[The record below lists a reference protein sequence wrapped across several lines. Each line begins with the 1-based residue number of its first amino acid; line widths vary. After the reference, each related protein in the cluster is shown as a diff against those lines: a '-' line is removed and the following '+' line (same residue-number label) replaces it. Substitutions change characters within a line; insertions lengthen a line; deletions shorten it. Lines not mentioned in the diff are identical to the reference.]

1 MIMDYPEE
9 FWRWVEAHA
18 GDDTSKLRLS
28 ASKWREPW
36 IADAILQI
44 ECRRKSE
51 RKLPDAVANPRFLF
65 PTALSAEQSTSER
78 LARFHAGLVG
88 NGESVVDLT
97 AGLGIDAMTIAGVAS
112 HVTAIDINPTV
123 AAALVHNAKAT
134 GHENIDVRNE
144 DCAQFLSGMSGEAD
158 VAFIDPARRG
168 ENGERLFA
176 LTDCNPDVVTLLP
189 KIKSHFKRLIVKASP
204 MIDISATMRELPQM
218 VELITLGTRAEC
230 KELIAVVDFKSVA
243 PSDESIIKAVTLL
256 ADGSDCRFS
265 FTRREESEAT
275 VGYGNPKTGDLLFI
289 PYPATLKAAPFKLLS
304 ERFDTRKLSGNTHL
318 YTSDSRRDGFPG
330 ETFTV
335 IETLPYASNVIKRFA
350 SRYPRINVATRNFGM
365 TADAL
370 RSKLKVKDGGDKRVM
385 GVTLADGTRRLLVI
399 E

>member
-1 MIMDYPEE
+1 MEYPVE
-9 FWRWVEAHA
+9 FWKWIEAHA
-18 GDDTSKLRLS
+18 CDDTSKLRLS
-28 ASKWREPW
+28 ASKWKEPW

-78 LARFHAGLVG
+78 LAQFHAGLIR

-97 AGLGIDAMTIAGVAS
+97 AGLGIDAMTIAAIAS
-112 HVTAIDINPTV
+112 RVTAVDINPAV
-123 AAALVHNAKAT
+123 AAALVHNAKVM
-134 GHENIDVRNE
+134 GRDNVDVRNE
-144 DCAQFLSGMSGEAD
+144 DCAQFLVGMAGEAD
-158 VAFIDPARRG
+158 MAFIDPARRG

-176 LTDCNPDVVTLLP
+176 LTDCRPDVVTLLP
-189 KIKSHFKRLIVKASP
+189 KIKAHFRGLVIKASP
-204 MIDISATMRELPQM
+204 MIDISATMRELPQI
-218 VELITLGTRAEC
+218 VRLITLGTRTEC
-230 KELIAVVDFKSVA
+230 KELIAVVDFGSVN
-243 PSDESIIKAVTLL
+243 PSDEAIIEAVTLL

-265 FTRREESEAT
+265 FTRREESEAA
-275 VGYGNPKTGDLLFI
+275 VVYGTPESGDLLFV
-289 PYPATLKAAPFKLLS
+289 PYPSTVKAAPFKLLS

-318 YTSDSRRDGFPG
+318 YTAESKRDGFPG

-335 IETLPYASNVIKRFA
+335 VETLPYASSVIKRFA

-370 RSKLKVKDGGDKRVM
+370 RGKLKVKDGGDKRVI
-385 GVTLADGTRRLLVI
+385 GVTLADGMRRLLVVK
-399 E
+399 